1 MLGSILFRK
10 AQNKIQ
16 NPAKLRQMIVGLVD
30 KGQGASLFA
39 DGWGV
44 AYEGLLQK
52 ERRGRDA
59 EMLRRGDG

>member
-30 KGQGASLFA
+30 KEQGPASSP
-39 DGWGV
+39 
-44 AYEGLLQK
+44 
-52 ERRGRDA
+52 
-59 EMLRRGDG
+59 M